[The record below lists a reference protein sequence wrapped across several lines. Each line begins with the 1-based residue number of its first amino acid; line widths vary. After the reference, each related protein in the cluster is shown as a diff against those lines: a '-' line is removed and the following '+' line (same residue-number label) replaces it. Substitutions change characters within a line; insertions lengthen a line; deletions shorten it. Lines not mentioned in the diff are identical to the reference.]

1 MLRNYAIA
9 TIALTSAFAAPA
21 TAGVLTMTADSAS
34 GADAWSGYEGYKMV
48 LTITSDDLNTA
59 GSASSFTLT
68 GWDFQAF
75 DATGTQVFAATGS
88 ATSFSAAGSGP
99 VFNAQI
105 ALQSGNI
112 TTNTLSPEANFVQFS
127 YEFFGEEMTLA
138 EAIDASAGR
147 PVGELTLA
155 TTVAGSTPGTVI
167 TTGDLVGTY
176 LVPAPSALALIGVGG
191 LIGRRRRN

>member
-9 TIALTSAFAAPA
+9 TIALTAAVTAPA

-59 GSASSFTLT
+59 GSAGSFTLQ

-75 DATGTQVFAATGS
+75 DATGMLVFAATGS
-88 ATSFSAAGSGP
+88 ATTFSAQGTGPTYNAVISLDSGT
-99 VFNAQI
+99 
-105 ALQSGNI
+105 I
-112 TTNTLSPEANFVQFS
+112 TKNTLDPIANYVAFS
-127 YEFFGEEMTLA
+127 YDFV
-138 EAIDASAGR
+138 DASSLEAAI
-147 PVGELTLA
+147 TA
-155 TTVAGSTPGTVI
+155 SAAITKGSLMLGTDLGGG
-167 TTGDLVGTY
+167 GDLSGFY
-176 LVPAPSALALIGVGG
+176 AGPAPSALALIGVGG

>member
-9 TIALTSAFAAPA
+9 TLALTAAFAAPA
-21 TAGVLTMTADSAS
+21 AAGMLTMTADSAS
-34 GADAWSGYEGYKMV
+34 GADDWSTLSGYKLV
-48 LTITSDDLNTA
+48 LTITSDDLNTV

-75 DATGTQVFAATGS
+75 DGSGTQVFAATGS
-88 ATSFSAAGSGP
+88 ATTFSAADSGP

-112 TTNTLSPEANFVQFS
+112 TTNTLSPRANFLQFS

-138 EAIDASAGR
+138 QAIDASAGR
-147 PVGELTLA
+147 AVGELTLA
-155 TTVAGSTPGTVI
+155 TTVAGSPPGTVI

-176 LVPAPSALALIGVGG
+176 AVPAPSALALIGVGG
-191 LIGRRRRN
+191 LMGRRRRN

>member
-9 TIALTSAFAAPA
+9 TIALTAAFAAPA
-21 TAGVLTMTADSAS
+21 AAGVLTMTAGSPTGWD
-34 GADAWSGYEGYKMV
+34 DWSGYTGYKMV

-59 GSASSFTLT
+59 GSASSFTLQ

-75 DATGTQVFAATGS
+75 DASGTQVFAATGS
-88 ATSFSAAGSGP
+88 ATTFSAAGSGP

-112 TTNTLSPEANFVQFS
+112 TTNALSPEANFLQFS

-138 EAIDASAGR
+138 EAIAASAGR

-155 TTVAGSTPGTVI
+155 TTVAGSTPGTVV

-176 LVPAPSALALIGVGG
+176 AVPAPSALALIGVGG
-191 LIGRRRRN
+191 LVGRRRRS